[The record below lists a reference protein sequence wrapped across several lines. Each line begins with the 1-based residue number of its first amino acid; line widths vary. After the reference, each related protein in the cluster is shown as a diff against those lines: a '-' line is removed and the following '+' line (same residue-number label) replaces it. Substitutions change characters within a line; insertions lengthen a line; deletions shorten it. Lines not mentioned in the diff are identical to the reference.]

1 MSLEKALDVRK
12 DLLSRPGM
20 GINSPLIR
28 RLEEIIK
35 TGYGLPGREAVKQ
48 ARIEA
53 SRVPGSKVN
62 ALVRKEREEVQE
74 TRQRPGKETGQA
86 RLQRLAARQGE
97 QVSNQLTPRQLR
109 NQLRGVL
116 QETPIQRSTNVSDG
130 GESVAVVNP
139 PTGTHELTPEE
150 VNGIADMAP
159 KEILEKFGPGR
170 VDATLERMG
179 EELKGSDRQ
188 RANRLKKLLTE

>member
-20 GINSPLIR
+20 GVNSPLIR

-35 TGYGLPGREAVKQ
+35 TGYGVQGREAVKL

-53 SRVPGSKVN
+53 SRVPGSNVN
-62 ALVRKEREEVQE
+62 ALIKRNVPQPEP
-74 TRQRPGKETGQA
+74 RQRPGKETGQA
-86 RLQRLAARQGE
+86 RLQRLAAQQGE

-116 QETPIQRSTNVSDG
+116 QETPKSVVELEGSENVA
-130 GESVAVVNP
+130 EVNP
-139 PTGTHELTPEE
+139 PTGTDVLTPEE
-150 VNGIADMAP
+150 VNGISVMAP
-159 KEILEKFGPGR
+159 KEIIDKFGPGR
-170 VDATLERMG
+170 IDATLERMG

-188 RANRLKKLLTE
+188 RANRLKKLLTEE

>member
-12 DLLSRPGM
+12 DIISRPGM
-20 GINSPLIR
+20 GINSPLVR

-35 TGYGLPGREAVKQ
+35 TGYGVQGREAVKQ

-53 SRVPGSKVN
+53 SRVPGSSVN
-62 ALVRKEREEVQE
+62 ALIKRDVPKPEI
-74 TRQRPGKETGQA
+74 RQMPGKETGQA
-86 RLQRLAARQGE
+86 RLQRLAAQQGE
-97 QVSNQLTPRQLR
+97 QQQIQPTKRELR

-116 QETPIQRSTNVSDG
+116 QETPIQKSIKELDG

-139 PTGTHELTPEE
+139 PTGSEVLTPEE
-150 VNGIADMAP
+150 VGGISVMAP
-159 KEILEKFGPGR
+159 KEIIEKFGPGR
-170 VDATLERMG
+170 IDSTLEKMG

>member
-1 MSLEKALDVRK
+1 MSLEKSLDVRK
-12 DLLSRPGM
+12 EIASRPGM
-20 GINSPLIR
+20 GVNSPLVR

-35 TGYGLPGREAVKQ
+35 TAYGMQGREAIKQ

-53 SRVPGSKVN
+53 MRVPGSKVN
-62 ALVRKEREEVQE
+62 ALIRKEREAEPE
-74 TRQRPGKETGQA
+74 ARQRLGKETGQA

-116 QETPIQRSTNVSDG
+116 HETPKSVAELEGS
-130 GESVAVVNP
+130 ESVAVVNP
-139 PTGTHELTPEE
+139 PTGIDVLTPDE
-150 VNGIADMAP
+150 VSGIAVMAP
-159 KEILEKFGPGR
+159 KEIIDKFGPGR
-170 VDATLERMG
+170 IDATLERMG

-188 RANRLKKLLTE
+188 RANRLKKLLTDK

>member
-12 DLLSRPGM
+12 DLLSRHGM
-20 GINSPLIR
+20 GINSPLVR

-35 TGYGLPGREAVKQ
+35 TAYGVHGREAVKL

-53 SRVPGSKVN
+53 SRVPGSNVN
-62 ALVRKEREEVQE
+62 ALVKRDVAKPE

-86 RLQRLAARQGE
+86 RLQRLAAQQGE
-97 QVSNQLTPRQLR
+97 QPENKPTNRQLR

-116 QETPIQRSTNVSDG
+116 QETPIQKSTKELDG
-130 GESVAVVNP
+130 GGNVAAVNL
-139 PTGTHELTPEE
+139 PTGSEVLTPEE
-150 VNGIADMAP
+150 VNGIAVMAP
-159 KEILEKFGPGR
+159 KEIIEKFGPGR
-170 VDATLERMG
+170 IDSTLEKMG

-188 RANRLKKLLTE
+188 RANRLKKLLTEE

>member
-12 DLLSRPGM
+12 DLLIRPGM

-35 TGYGLPGREAVKQ
+35 TGYGTAGREAVKQ

-53 SRVPGSKVN
+53 SRVPGSTVN
-62 ALVRKEREEVQE
+62 ALIKRDVPKPE

-86 RLQRLAARQGE
+86 RLQRLAAQQGE

-116 QETPIQRSTNVSDG
+116 QETPKSVAELDES
-130 GESVAVVNP
+130 ESVAVVNQ
-139 PTGTHELTPEE
+139 PTGNDVLTPDE
-150 VNGIADMAP
+150 VSGITVMAP
-159 KEILEKFGPGR
+159 KEIIDKFGPGR
-170 VDATLERMG
+170 IDATLERMG

-188 RANRLKKLLTE
+188 RANRLKKLLTEE